1 MELEPLEAGVM
12 FWAGGALGTGGEPAE
27 IVRAIKSL
35 GVRCGQLGVHGEAD
49 LGPESQQAWK
59 RAQEENGFGIV
70 TVFTAYPG
78 ESYADVRTV
87 QETVGFVPRETR
99 REREQRTLQAC
110 DFAKAVGASGVATV
124 QETVGFVPRETRRER
139 EQRTLQACDF
149 AKAVGA
155 SGVATHIGF
164 VPEDRSSE
172 DYEAVRDVV
181 RRICDRCGEL
191 GLTFALETGQESA
204 AALKQ
209 FIEDVDRINL
219 GINFDPANMIL
230 YGSGEPLEALEMVK
244 DWVITVHCKDGVWPK
259 QPGQLGEERPLGQ
272 GDVGMDRFVAKLK
285 EIAYKGPLTIER
297 EITGE
302 QQRKDIQEAIALLN
316 RLRAA

>member
-27 IVRAIKSL
+27 IVRAIKSV

-78 ESYADVRTV
+78 ESYADV
-87 QETVGFVPRETR
+87 P
-99 REREQRTLQAC
+99 
-110 DFAKAVGASGVATV
+110 TV